1 MSENMAFSKLKWEL
15 PRPKRGNPY
24 QPFGN
29 GDGNP
34 NEIPTQA
41 LVRNGLCSFGDLNG
55 GSWMIHHMVYIYLYV
70 EIEQ

>member
-1 MSENMAFSKLKWEL
+1 MFLPQREGMSENIAFSKLKWEL

-41 LVRNGLCSFGDLNG
+41 FVRNGLCSLEFGNDFGDLNG
-55 GSWMIHHMVYIYLYV
+55 GS
-70 EIEQ
+70 